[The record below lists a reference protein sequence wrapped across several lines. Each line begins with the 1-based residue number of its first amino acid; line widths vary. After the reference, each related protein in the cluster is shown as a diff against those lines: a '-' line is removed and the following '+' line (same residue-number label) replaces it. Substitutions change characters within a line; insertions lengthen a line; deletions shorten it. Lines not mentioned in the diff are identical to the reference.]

1 MARPPQVRYFANP
14 FVKGRYIKWLRLGAL
29 AAFFAIAWYIGWR
42 TGLAGKL
49 NKKDL
54 QDIILGAGAWGL
66 LLYVSLFSAGLFI
79 QIPGVVFVAGSLLIY
94 GYWLG
99 ILVSFLGG
107 LIAISISFAVARMI
121 GGDPLA
127 RLRNQRA
134 RAVIGRLREEPIR
147 TMAVL
152 RVFLQMSPALNV
164 ALALSGVRY
173 RDYLLAALLGMW
185 VPVVVV
191 ASAIHYVIN

>member
-1 MARPPQVRYFANP
+1 MKAQH
-14 FVKGRYIKWLRLGAL
+14 IKWFRLGAL
-29 AAFFAIAWYIGWR
+29 AAFFAIAWYVGWR

-79 QIPGVVFVAGSLLIY
+79 QIPGIVFVAGSLLIY

-99 ILVSFLGG
+99 IVVSFIGG

-134 RAVIGRLREEPIR
+134 RAIIGRLKEEPIR

-152 RVFLQMSPALNV
+152 RVFMQMSPALNV

-185 VPVVVV
+185 VPVVVM